1 MQNIFLD
8 NKKISAVIQEYFISE
23 LEFFTI
29 LNKSIKDIFHSDI
42 ATYVSNNKI
51 IIGNIENKR
60 DIVVQHKSI
69 NIDKKQMNKI
79 ALKLHENL
87 LDYSIKNR
95 FDMFFD
101 TQKIYK
107 AVPCSIDGDNVILK
121 IPANNKASLYT
132 FRHPIALLSYRQIA
146 NIKQKK
152 FFNDNNV
159 MYISIEKPKGKEVL
173 CSCMSKKALTFLF
186 EDLFYFLKRKFKKD
200 YKIKHIS
207 VRADVLLKD
216 VSFYYSLEDN
226 VNPTKKFKSSLFRL
240 LDLKIGKVK
249 VFLLDTKLKS
259 NSSDSTN
266 YETIDTYKTTWSIP

>member
-8 NKKISAVIQEYFISE
+8 NKKISTIVQEYFINE

-107 AVPCSIDGDNVILK
+107 AIPYSIDGDNVILK
-121 IPANNKASLYT
+121 IPTSNKSPLYM
-132 FRHPIALLSYRQIA
+132 FKHPIALLSYRQIV

-186 EDLFYFLKRKFKKD
+186 EDLFYFLKRKYKKD
-200 YKIKHIS
+200 YKIKHIR
-207 VRADVLLKD
+207 VQVDIFLKD
-216 VSFYYSLEDN
+216 ISFHYSLEDN
-226 VNPTKKFKSSLFRL
+226 INPTKKFKSSLFRL

-249 VFLLDTKLKS
+249 VFLLDAKLKS

-266 YETIDTYKTTWSIP
+266 YETFDTYKTTWSIP